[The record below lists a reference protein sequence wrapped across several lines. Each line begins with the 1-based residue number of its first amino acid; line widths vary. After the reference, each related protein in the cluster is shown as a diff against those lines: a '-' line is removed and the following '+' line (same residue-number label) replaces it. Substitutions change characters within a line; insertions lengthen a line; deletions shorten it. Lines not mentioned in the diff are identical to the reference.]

1 MQDYR
6 VPEKRKRRGM
16 WPVYGLLMALAL
28 GAISYVL
35 GPMLVTYARRQSA
48 SFSIGNL
55 TQQQVEL
62 LFSGIV
68 FLVLLGVVTLLLAIA
83 VPKNKNNITD
93 KDMVKRK
100 EQMAAEEKMRKKR
113 ALEIDRKLREQN
125 RRAE

>member
-1 MQDYR
+1 M
-6 VPEKRKRRGM
+6 
-16 WPVYGLLMALAL
+16 
-28 GAISYVL
+28 
-35 GPMLVTYARRQSA
+35 
-48 SFSIGNL
+48 
-55 TQQQVEL
+55 
-62 LFSGIV
+62 
-68 FLVLLGVVTLLLAIA
+68 LLGVVTLLLAIA